1 MTFGAFD
8 GILKA
13 VNYRRTDMEKQFL
26 ELAKIFC
33 IEGEIKRYSVISNGN
48 INQTYDVVIERDGE
62 EKRYVFQRLNI
73 YVFKNPKR
81 IMQNIEKI
89 TSHIA
94 KKLEMMGRSRDCVM
108 HFAHRADGKNYY
120 TMDQGFWRVSE
131 YVPNTV
137 TFNSC
142 DDLSKLRSA
151 GKAFGEFQT
160 MLADFDASELFE
172 TIPNFHNT
180 RSRIAVLMR
189 HANEDPCGRVEDVSE
204 ELQRIRAY
212 TPLAIR
218 LNELLDSQ
226 EIPLRVTHNDTK
238 INNVLFDEESG
249 EAKTV
254 IDLDT
259 VMPGLVAHDFGDAVR
274 FAANTAAEDEKDVS
288 LVSLDVDKFRAF
300 AEGFIPEI
308 SSALTPVELQTL
320 ALGAFTMTVELAVR
334 FLDDY
339 ITGDQYFKTN
349 YQGHNLV
356 RTRSQLAL
364 ADDIYSKLDE
374 LNSIVAGLI

>member
-1 MTFGAFD
+1 M
-8 GILKA
+8 
-13 VNYRRTDMEKQFL
+13 NEKFS
-26 ELAKIFC
+26 ELAKIFN
-33 IEGEIKRYSVISNGN
+33 IGGEFKEYSVISNGN
-48 INQTYDVVIERDGE
+48 INGTYEVTMLNNGE
-62 EKRYVFQRLNI
+62 EKRYVFQRINV
-73 YVFKNPKR
+73 YVFKNPKD
-81 IMQNIEKI
+81 IMQNIDKI
-89 TSHIA
+89 TLHIA
-94 KKLEMMGRSRDCVM
+94 RKLEEMGKSRDCVI
-108 HFAHRADGKNYY
+108 HFAHRENGNNYY
-120 TMDQGFWRVSE
+120 VMGEDFWRAYE

-142 DDLSKLRSA
+142 DDLDKLRSA

-180 RSRIAVLMR
+180 RNRIELLMLHAEEDSFGVVAEVADELSRIK
-189 HANEDPCGRVEDVSE
+189 
-204 ELQRIRAY
+204 AY
-212 TPLAIR
+212 TPLAVR
-218 LNELLDSQ
+218 LNELLDAN

-238 INNVLFDEESG
+238 INNVLFDKDTG

-274 FAANTAAEDEKDVS
+274 FAANTAAEDEPDLS
-288 LVSLDVDKFRAF
+288 LVSLDVAKFRAF

-308 SSALTPVELQTL
+308 SSDLTSAELNTL
-320 ALGAFTMTVELAVR
+320 ALGAFTMALELSVR

-339 ITGDQYFKTN
+339 ITGNRYFKPH
-349 YQGHNLV
+349 YDGHNLV
-356 RTRSQLAL
+356 RARSQLAL

-374 LNSIVAGLI
+374 LNSIVLELI